1 MVSST
6 SRCERTTYT
15 MHRSNSNS
23 SKYKQ
28 SLINRFEL
36 EYKSVSVRD
45 LQKLSAAMY
54 RLLAVNDKLMENLQT
69 LPMHYRAQINK
80 ANNQRTQRQ
89 IVSLF
94 VDYLLCLFS

>member
-1 MVSST
+1 
-6 SRCERTTYT
+6 

-69 LPMHYRAQINK
+69 LPMHYRAQINMLK
-80 ANNQRTQRQ
+80 KISASQTANNRRTQRQ

-94 VDYLLCLFS
+94 VALCLFS